1 MDIDTGFTALYIRMV
16 ILSNSYGMITY
27 ETTLHNNLNDVQVQN
42 YRSLYKP

>member
-16 ILSNSYGMITY
+16 ILSNSCGMITY